1 MNTAACP
8 TLLTRPLGG
17 TWYRAIQPHFL
28 ATALSTSYTKTFP
41 SRFNVGAAASPQFEV
56 LYLAENHLVALFE
69 VQALLGSP
77 LSSGGVV
84 PHPRR
89 AWTILNVNVSLHDTA
104 DLTDIGSQSSL
115 STTAQELTGDW
126 HGYRLRGPGASVKLP
141 VGTAPTQELGAALYA
156 VPNLEGF
163 ITLSAKLPDQKAL
176 VIFTQKLH
184 SSSIVQFWD
193 PTTGQTHSIP

>member
-1 MNTAACP
+1 MNTAAFP
-8 TLLTRPLGG
+8 TLPTGPLSG

-28 ATALSTSYTKTFP
+28 TTALSTSHTKMIS
-41 SRFNVGAAASPQFEV
+41 SRFNVGASASPQFEI

-89 AWTILNVNVSLHDTA
+89 AWTILNVNVSLHNIA
-104 DLTDIGSQSSL
+104 DLTDTTTQSSL

-126 HGYRLRGPGASVKLP
+126 HGYRLRGPGASVKSP
-141 VGTAPTQELGAALYA
+141 VGTAPTQELGAALHA

-163 ITLSAKLPDQKAL
+163 ITLSAKLSDQMAL
-176 VIFTQKLH
+176 IIFPQKLH
-184 SSSIVQFWD
+184 SGSLVQFWD